1 MSNDTDQMT
10 VYARAFVPVLIQI
23 VTKLLVAAG
32 SVLAAHG
39 FITEDQIASG
49 VPALAQEIVG
59 FLIAAGAAG
68 YAAYRSKRN
77 NDKLLA
83 VKNSANTFVPDSV
96 LSIKGVPKDE

>member
-1 MSNDTDQMT
+1 MPNDDQMT

-39 FITEDQIASG
+39 FLTEDQMASG

-59 FLIAAGAAG
+59 LLIVFAASAV
-68 YAAYRSKRN
+68 AAYRSKRN

-83 VKNSANTFVPDSV
+83 VKTSSETYVPDSI
-96 LSIKGVPKDE
+96 LSIKGTPKDE